1 MSEFTMKRYDVIEI
15 IVNSQLLQ
23 MRFEEREIQLQIL
36 QNTNYSDLA
45 AWKVLPIE
53 IQKEFSSNQAL
64 KSADNKRY
72 DCILMMW
79 LKDELKGVSNEYLS
93 TTIKKINSYT
103 GEIEGTPFPMITC
116 PCCGYKT
123 LDDPTPFAICEVC
136 WWENDGQD
144 SHNAD
149 ENKGNPNGLSLTQA
163 RNNFVKHGIYDP
175 SRTDLF
181 KYQKPKEMFVQG
193 SLKTSK

>member
-1 MSEFTMKRYDVIEI
+1 MKRHEVIEI
-15 IVNSQLLQ
+15 ITNSQLQQ
-23 MRFEEREIQLQIL
+23 MSFDERDIQLQIL
-36 QNTNYSDLA
+36 QNTNWSEDA
-45 AWKVLPIE
+45 AWKELPAE
-53 IQKEFSSNQAL
+53 IQLEFSSNQAL
-64 KSADNKRY
+64 KNADNKCY
-72 DCILMMW
+72 DNILLMW

-93 TTIKKINSYT
+93 RTIKKINSYT
-103 GEIEGTPFPMITC
+103 GGIEGDPFPMITC

-136 WWENDGQD
+136 WWENDGQNN
-144 SHNAD
+144 HNAD

-181 KYQKPKEMFVQG
+181 EYQKPKEMFVKG
-193 SLKTSK
+193 SLIKSIRI